1 MAGKMGSTMGGAASG
16 AAAGSAFGPWGTV
29 IGAGVGGIGGYL
41 AGSDQEDAQKAAA
54 EAQRRAAAEAIGTQ
68 RPIYDASLGQYKNL
82 LGDYASGQFD
92 PRKFDFKEDPGYQYA
107 LKEGQEAIGSQAAG
121 GGMGHSALTTK
132 ALMGNATDMA
142 NQGYQNAFNRNLL
155 GSQAQFAAGS
165 RLMDPLMP
173 SATNIS
179 NLQSGLGQPLSDIA
193 VAQGNIRGQQSASPW
208 IAAQSMIP
216 AAMDI
221 YKNYQGGRK
230 SPQSLLGGGTLGGQ
244 NQADILAMAR

>member
-1 MAGKMGSTMGGAASG
+1 MADTGSLIGSTASG
-16 AAAGSAFGPWGTV
+16 AASGSAFGPY
-29 IGAGVGGIGGYL
+29 GALVGGGLGL
-41 AGSDQEDAQKAAA
+41 VGSLFASNEQEK
-54 EAQRRAAAEAIGTQ
+54 AQRRAAAQLRAASEAAQGTQ

-82 LGDYASGQFD
+82 LGDYASGKFD

-165 RLMDPLMP
+165 RLMDPLTS
-173 SATNIS
+173 SANTIS
-179 NLQSGLGQPLSDIA
+179 SVQSGLGQPLSDIA

-221 YKNYQGGRK
+221 YKNYQGGRSK